1 MIWMKALWYTIDI
14 HRYTVNISIKHKSNS
29 MHDTGWS
36 CMQFFS
42 GSGLFGGLR
51 DVFGFGWSWSHAGHG
66 FRTWDST
73 NHGELSRLCYGTG
86 GFSWRGQTNS
96 IFYRHMAKRSTKEC
110 VTLYTSGNKDTGWRN
125 VSGDE
130 QWPCYKYQHQT
141 DGPSA
146 WGIGKDSVI
155 EESDCIWSEA
165 RRDGN
170 CICRWGTVQPELS
183 ISKHFQ

>member
-1 MIWMKALWYTIDI
+1 
-14 HRYTVNISIKHKSNS
+14 

-36 CMQFFS
+36 CMKFFS
-42 GSGLFGGLR
+42 GSSLFGGLR

-110 VTLYTSGNKDTGWRN
+110 VTLYTSGDKDTGWRN

-165 RRDGN
+165 GRDGN
-170 CICRWGTVQPELS
+170 CICRWGYGS
-183 ISKHFQ
+183 IRAEYFKTFSIVLVLEIFSQEK